1 MNTIEF
7 RDKLVAEIAK
17 IDCVKG
23 IAQTGDLN
31 EELIPG
37 KSDIDLFVLCD
48 RKIPSEKE
56 RRNVYE
62 CLERFCSECR
72 MSVCNGGIWGYGDIL
87 IVNDIDVMPMY
98 FTIEEMDQYISEV
111 LKGERLGKEGRFYPT
126 GRLASVE
133 TINILYEKGSVWSQL
148 KTKVKS
154 YPEKLF
160 QDLFAYHISCVLDE
174 EDLGRVV
181 LRKELL
187 FYHQVLEDAMDHLL
201 QAIFALNHCYF
212 PSRKKTKKY
221 LESFSRVPEN
231 CYVKLETIIQ
241 KSTKI
246 ETIEESVQELRSVTE
261 DIMNLSIYTV

>member
-23 IAQTGDLN
+23 IAQTGDLS

-56 RRNVYE
+56 RRTVYE
-62 CLERFCSECR
+62 CLEKFCSECR
-72 MSVCNGGIWGYGDIL
+72 MSVCSGGIWGYGDIL
-87 IVNDIDVMPMY
+87 IINTIDVMPMY

-111 LKGERLGKEGRFYPT
+111 LNGERLGKEGRFYPT

-133 TINILYEKGSVWSQL
+133 TINILFEKGSVWSQL

-181 LRKELL
+181 LRRELL

-201 QAIFALNHCYF
+201 QALFALNHCYF

-221 LESFSRVPEN
+221 LESFSYMPEN
-231 CYVKLETIIQ
+231 CYARLEGIIQ
-241 KSTKI
+241 KSTKR
-246 ETIEESVQELRSVTE
+246 ETIEESVQELRSITE
-261 DIMNLSIYTV
+261 DIMNLSKYTV